1 MYVSRSLITLKDETE
16 PEFIAKVAEAHAS
29 RCSVE
34 GFRWAMLLRSM
45 DDASTFTSVSM
56 WLTPEHDAA
65 WRAANDTPAP
75 MHGYD
80 VATARGAMTPA
91 AAAAIVEWRVDPAD
105 AERFSARWNAAY
117 HAIEDVFG
125 SRLLQDLQTPSA
137 YAGLHVVT
145 DTSRLDPKVLG
156 AALTDGE
163 GLSVEPFTIERYE
176 VVLLTEAP

>member
-1 MYVSRSLITLKDETE
+1 MYISRSLMTLKGETE
-16 PEFIAKVAEAHAS
+16 PELLARVEASHAS
-29 RCSVE
+29 RRSAE

-45 DDASTFTSVSM
+45 YDASTFASVSM

-75 MHGYD
+75 MRGYD

-105 AERFSARWNAAY
+105 AIRFAASWNAAY

-125 SRLLQDLQTPSA
+125 SRLLQDLETPSG
-137 YAGLHVVT
+137 YAALHVVT
-145 DTSRLDPKVLG
+145 DASRLDPKVLG
-156 AALTDGE
+156 AAVTDGE
-163 GLSVEPFTIERYE
+163 DLAMEPLAVERYE
-176 VVLLTEAP
+176 VVLLTEAR

>member
-1 MYVSRSLITLKDETE
+1 MYVSRAEITLDGTAERDL
-16 PEFIAKVAEAHAS
+16 ISKVEAAHAS
-29 RCSVE
+29 RRSAA
-34 GFRWAMLLRSM
+34 GFRWAMLLRPI
-45 DDASTFTSVSM
+45 DGAGRYASVSM

-80 VATARGAMTPA
+80 VTTARGAMTPA

-105 AERFSARWNAAY
+105 AVRFAARWNAAY

-125 SRLLQDLQTPSA
+125 SRLLQDLETPSG

-145 DTSRLDPKVLG
+145 DASRLDPKVLG
-156 AALTDGE
+156 AAVTDGE
-163 GLSVEPFTIERYE
+163 GLAMEPLVVERYQ